1 MEAAGAIFLPAP
13 YSPGGEGHY
22 WSSNSS
28 GDDKAKRL
36 FFGLRELVAT
46 NPEAQTNSCS
56 IRLVKIA
63 N

>member
-36 FFGLRELVAT
+36 FFSLRELSAT
-46 NPEAQTNSCS
+46 NPETQTNSCS